1 MNLELN
7 TSKQKLLGLTFDRF
21 PQSNLFIINK
31 KILVILNSKIKAR
44 KGPNQKKIDLKIFG
58 ENILL

>member
-31 KILVILNSKIKAR
+31 KFISNLKLKDQGQKRPQSK
-44 KGPNQKKIDLKIFG
+44 
-58 ENILL
+58 EN